1 MNSPAWKVGAAAVA
15 ITPQEPM
22 WLAGWAARRQP
33 ANGKAMDLF
42 AKAVAFEDAS
52 GERVIVVA
60 ADLIA
65 IPPELAEAV
74 RTQLW
79 RRRQVS
85 RERLLFNAS
94 HTHTGPEV
102 RPDKVPFFEIPPEFA
117 GRITGYVTRLAELMS
132 VVIEAAL
139 DQLAP
144 ARLFIDHVRVGFAAN
159 RRSEGGNVDHEVP
172 VLVASQENGDPVAIL
187 FGYACHN
194 LTLPPTFCEFH
205 GDYAG
210 VAQAQLE
217 SRYPGGVAL
226 FLAGA
231 GADQDPSPR
240 GTPELVWSHGVALA
254 NEVEKAVVRRANP
267 IAASLAVEFED
278 VTLDLQPVPPRE
290 ALERDFASDDGP
302 RRRKAGY
309 LLAALAERRSLPIT
323 QVCPVQVVRFG
334 RELLLIALGGEPVVD
349 YALRF
354 KREFAG
360 PAVWVAGYSNHMFGY
375 LPTRQI
381 QEEGGYEAGRATLWS
396 AVAAPLADS
405 AEERVNAAVHRL
417 VQKVRDPR
425 ARS

>member
-1 MNSPAWKVGAAAVA
+1 MNSPAWKVGAATVV
-15 ITPQEPM
+15 ITPNEPM

-42 AKAVAFEDAS
+42 AKAVAFEDAV
-52 GERVIVVA
+52 GERVIVVI

-65 IPPELAEAV
+65 IPPELVEV
-74 RTQLW
+74 VVTRLW
-79 RRRQVS
+79 RRRQIS

-117 GRITGYVTRLAELMS
+117 GRIPGYVSRLAELMS
-132 VVIEAAL
+132 AVIEAAL
-139 DQLAP
+139 DRLTP
-144 ARLFIDHVRVGFAAN
+144 AQLFIDHVRVGFAAN

-172 VLVASQENGDPVAIL
+172 VLVASQDNGDLVALL

-217 SRYPGGVAL
+217 SRYPGGVAV

-240 GTPELVWSHGVALA
+240 GTPELVQSHGVALA
-254 NEVEKAVVRRANP
+254 NEVEKAIARRANP

-278 VTLDLQPVPPRE
+278 VTLDLQPVPSRE
-290 ALERDFASDDGP
+290 VLERDLASDDGP

-309 LLAALAERRSLPIT
+309 LLAALAGSRSLPVT
-323 QVCPVQVVRFG
+323 QVCPVQVLRFG
-334 RELLLIALGGEPVVD
+334 GELLLIALGGEPVVD

-360 PAVWVAGYSNHMFGY
+360 TAVWVAGYSNNMFGY
-375 LPTRQI
+375 LPTRRI

-405 AEERVNAAVHRL
+405 AEERVSAAVHCL

-425 ARS
+425 AGS